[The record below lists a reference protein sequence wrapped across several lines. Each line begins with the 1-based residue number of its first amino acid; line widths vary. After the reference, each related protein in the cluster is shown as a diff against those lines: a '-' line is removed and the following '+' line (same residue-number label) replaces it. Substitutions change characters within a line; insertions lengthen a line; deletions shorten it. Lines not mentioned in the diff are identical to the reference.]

1 MSDYLTDE
9 EQLARLKSW
18 WDENGRWLLAA
29 IVLGI
34 TGVVGWRWYETSRNE
49 EIATASDLYADYMAA
64 EGDAQDA
71 LAETISTQIP
81 DTAYAA
87 LVLMREAA
95 EQAQAED
102 WEAAEGSLKE
112 ALAAAPEATLG
123 DLIRI
128 RLARVLV
135 QRDLSD
141 EALEVLGAVRGEGY
155 RPVVAELKGDI
166 LVARGERAAAHEA
179 YQSALENLE
188 DGTQKPLLELK
199 AADTADAAGS

>member
-1 MSDYLTDE
+1 MSDYLSDE

-18 WDENGRWLLAA
+18 WEENGRWLIAA
-29 IVLGI
+29 VVLGI
-34 TGVVGWRWYETSRNE
+34 TGVVGWRWYDSSKNE
-49 EIATASDLYADYMAA
+49 QIAAASGLYADYRAA
-64 EGDAQDA
+64 QGEAREA
-71 LAETISTQIP
+71 AAETIRAEIP

-87 LVLMREAA
+87 LVFMQEAG

-102 WEAAEGSLKE
+102 WEAAEGSLKQ

-123 DLIRI
+123 DLVRI

-141 EALEVLGAVRGEGY
+141 EALEVLSAVRGEGY

-166 LVARGERAAAHEA
+166 LLARGERAAAHEA

-199 AADTADAAGS
+199 AADTADAAGA